1 MLPIEVGLTMSFIF
15 AIFLAVYH
23 VVTMLLASMLLN
35 TLHLPVSYFH
45 RAPVSSRG
53 HREKLDHVYDQACR
67 DDLKVVYWLWF
78 GHHHLPLDLFFLTT
92 TLIGILLGVSARRE
106 LLNWSLRLNLRVPLL
121 DDQVRVTI
129 SRHWRA
135 RVGVSTIL
143 EPGWC
148 ISKNC

>member
-1 MLPIEVGLTMSFIF
+1 MLPVEIGLTMAFIF

-23 VVTMLLASMLLN
+23 VATMLLASMLLN

-78 GHHHLPLDLFFLTT
+78 GHHHLPLDLFFLIT
-92 TLIGILLGVSARRE
+92 TLIGILLAVSSRTQHH
-106 LLNWSLRLNLRVPLL
+106 WSLRLTLPS
-121 DDQVRVTI
+121 T
-129 SRHWRA
+129 SSA
-135 RVGVSTIL
+135 RR
-143 EPGWC
+143 
-148 ISKNC
+148 